1 MTHYPDSDDSF
12 DMVDEKEYGFLSES
26 DSSSSSGEDETRLNL
41 DKFEETVAQA
51 KLTQFVSKANVELAK
66 TTPEDSSAESDSSES
81 SSSSVDVTT
90 AARKEGDIALK
101 KETARGIERPETST
115 SESDTSETSSGS
127 EDDEKKED
135 PSGSWPKNRPEHR
148 NSLLTLTFL
157 TYRVLYTKRAWRH
170 EPWMSKT
177 LETSSDSDDDE
188 EDSDWS
194 TESEE
199 DEVEAL
205 MDELESAKED
215 LQKTRNELNKEQE
228 EHKLTKAKLEQA
240 TSEADA
246 CKRQLQSA
254 TERFHIFNAEIKP
267 KFEGLAA
274 RLAKYKV
281 ESKPIQNEQ
290 IAQLKSH
297 NSDLQ
302 KMVKNFQGALSV
314 KDKNEKAQNEKI
326 DRLTEEVRLLRNA
339 LASGANLRK
348 LYKEKVRNLVDTH
361 RRDRA
366 IMDQKSRDLTDSILK
381 KVSVG
386 ETYTPSHVFCV

>member
-26 DSSSSSGEDETRLNL
+26 DSSSSSGDDETRLNL

-51 KLTQFVSKANVELAK
+51 KAEVELAK
-66 TTPEDSSAESDSSES
+66 TTPEDSPVESDSSENS
-81 SSSSVDVTT
+81 SSSDDVTT

-101 KETARGIERPETST
+101 KEIARDIERPETST

-135 PSGSWPKNRPEHR
+135 PSGSYPKK
-148 NSLLTLTFL
+148 
-157 TYRVLYTKRAWRH
+157 RVLYTKRAWRH

-199 DEVEAL
+199 DEIEAL

-215 LQKTRNELNKEQE
+215 LQNTKNELYKEQE

-240 TSEADA
+240 TSEAEA
-246 CKRQLQSA
+246 CNRQLQSA
-254 TERFHIFNAEIKP
+254 TERFHVFNAEIRP

-290 IAQLKSH
+290 LAQLKSQ

-314 KDKNEKAQNEKI
+314 KDKNEKVQNEKI

-366 IMDQKSRDLTDSILK
+366 IADQKSRDLRDSILK

-386 ETYTPSHVFCV
+386 ETFTPSHVFCV

>member
-26 DSSSSSGEDETRLNL
+26 DSSSSSGDDETRLNL

-51 KLTQFVSKANVELAK
+51 KAEVELAK
-66 TTPEDSSAESDSSES
+66 TTPEDSPVESDSSENS
-81 SSSSVDVTT
+81 SSSDDVTT

-101 KETARGIERPETST
+101 KETARDIERPETST
-115 SESDTSETSSGS
+115 SESDTSEASSGS

-135 PSGSWPKNRPEHR
+135 PSGSWPKN
-148 NSLLTLTFL
+148 
-157 TYRVLYTKRAWRH
+157 RVLYTKRAWRH

-177 LETSSDSDDDE
+177 LETSSDSDNDE

-215 LQKTRNELNKEQE
+215 LQETRNELNREQE

-254 TERFHIFNAEIKP
+254 SERFHIFNAEIRP

-274 RLAKYKV
+274 RLAKYNKV
-281 ESKPIQNEQ
+281 ESKSIQNEQ
-290 IAQLKSH
+290 ISQLKSQ

-314 KDKNEKAQNEKI
+314 KDKHEKEQNEKI
-326 DRLTEEVRLLRNA
+326 ERLTEEVRLLRNA

-366 IMDQKSRDLTDSILK
+366 IAEQKSRDLTDSILK